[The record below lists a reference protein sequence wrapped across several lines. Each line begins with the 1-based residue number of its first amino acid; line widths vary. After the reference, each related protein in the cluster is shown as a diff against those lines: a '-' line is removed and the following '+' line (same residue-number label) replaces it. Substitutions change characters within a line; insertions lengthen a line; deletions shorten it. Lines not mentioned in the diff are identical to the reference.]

1 MPDDKYGTIA
11 FAVPTLE
18 AALGGMEDIQSF
30 EVAID
35 DRTVLKIQWHNGLM
49 ARNKLRDCANGLAA
63 ASVELKTYI
72 GEEIRSN
79 TLRSFYDRAISRAIL
94 PPIEPD
100 ANN

>member
-1 MPDDKYGTIA
+1 
-11 FAVPTLE
+11 
-18 AALGGMEDIQSF
+18 
-30 EVAID
+30 
-35 DRTVLKIQWHNGLM
+35 LM